1 MMAELHSQ
9 GMSKEK
15 IADCL
20 KKMPLDSHFITA
32 VKSVY
37 SLGCDLRIV
46 SDANMF
52 FIETILEHHGLIR
65 YFSEINTNSCH
76 VDEDGKLR
84 ISPYH
89 DFHSSS
95 HDCSLCPPHMCK
107 VITTMLTPVCKLL
120 TSFVLLPPLPN
131 WTIDYIPLQIQGVI
145 IERIQMEA
153 SEQGKTT
160 RFIYLGDGSGDYCPS
175 LKLSKTD
182 YVMPRED
189 YPLCQLISNNPLAV
203 KAEVHKWMD
212 AKDQMSVLLKLI
224 KKHRI

>member
-1 MMAELHSQ
+1 
-9 GMSKEK
+9 
-15 IADCL
+15 
-20 KKMPLDSHFITA
+20 
-32 VKSVY
+32 
-37 SLGCDLRIV
+37 
-46 SDANMF
+46 
-52 FIETILEHHGLIR
+52 
-65 YFSEINTNSCH
+65 
-76 VDEDGKLR
+76 
-84 ISPYH
+84 
-89 DFHSSS
+89 
-95 HDCSLCPPHMCK
+95 MCK
-107 VITTMLTPVCKLL
+107 
-120 TSFVLLPPLPN
+120 
-131 WTIDYIPLQIQGVI
+131 GVI